1 VSSLFNNFNR
11 NSSFVKDYNASII
24 KDYDPNTFVE
34 NEVYATDIFVKQ
46 DRLQEPTFTE
56 LTCSEPAITEP
67 MFAAAKQP
75 EQPERTGL
83 HTSMKLPNRISSQ
96 QLHKYVLGLVG
107 VFALFLVAYPIAMNR
122 VSHKEKFAPYQSY
135 VKSLTPEYKP
145 TNPSL

>member
-1 VSSLFNNFNR
+1 VSSLSNNFNR

-46 DRLQEPTFTE
+46 DRLQEPTFT
-56 LTCSEPAITEP
+56 EPAITEP

-122 VSHKEKFAPYQSY
+122 VSHKKKFAPYQSY

>member
-1 VSSLFNNFNR
+1 MSSLSNNFNR

-24 KDYDPNTFVE
+24 KDYDPNAFVE
-34 NEVYATDIFVKQ
+34 NEVYATDIFVKP
-46 DRLQEPTFTE
+46 DRLQEPT
-56 LTCSEPAITEP
+56 CTEP
-67 MFAAAKQP
+67 TVIEPTFTATKQP

-83 HTSMKLPNRISSQ
+83 HTSMKLPNRISAQ
-96 QLHKYVLGLVG
+96 QLHKYVLGLIG
-107 VFALFLVAYPIAMNR
+107 VFAVFLGAYPMAMNR